1 MLPKIYVSQVLRRL
15 SGIVAVA
22 TGTMVAV
29 LRYIGSVMVRGT
41 VVSDMKKKVALSV
54 YKRLK
59 VVPPPK
65 EGVLHGY

>member
-1 MLPKIYVSQVLRRL
+1 M
-15 SGIVAVA
+15 
-22 TGTMVAV
+22 AV